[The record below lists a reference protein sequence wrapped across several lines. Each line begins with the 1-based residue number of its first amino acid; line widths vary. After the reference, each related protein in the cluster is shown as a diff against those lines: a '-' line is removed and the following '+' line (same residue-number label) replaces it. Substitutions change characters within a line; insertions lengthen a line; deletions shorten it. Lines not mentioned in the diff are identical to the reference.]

1 MDQETSEIILFL
13 GRFHPLVL
21 HLPIGFLVIA
31 FIMEI
36 LARFKRYSQYRNTL
50 TLILLLG
57 AISAILAAALGYMLA
72 QAGGYNEELLFIHQ
86 WSGIA
91 LAFFAVAAFVLYRLS
106 QKGSSVA
113 LDRFYFAFM
122 ILMMISLA
130 TAGHF
135 GGSLTHGSNYL
146 TEYMPNGLRNIVGLS
161 PKKSREYQKII
172 NLNEAKIFDDIVY
185 PILDTRCISCHN
197 ENKSKGDL
205 MLHTPE
211 ALLEGGEGGGVF
223 VAGNPEQSELIKRIH
238 LPITDKD
245 HMPPDGK
252 TQLTD
257 EQTELLIWWI
267 REGAS
272 FHKTVSEVTVDDEVQ
287 TILNTLVDSDAN
299 KSEVEILLSSETEPI
314 EGEQLIKLRTSGVK
328 VKPLA
333 AKTNWLQVKLSPA
346 DSINSLMKKDLIN
359 IANQLTWLDLGSTDT
374 TDEALASINQFSHL
388 TRLHLENTL
397 VTDQGLQNLKT
408 LNYLEYLNLV
418 GTETTD
424 EGIKALANLKNLR
437 KLYLWQTGV
446 SKEGIQQLQEALP
459 ELEIHLGTGMVM
471 ENGNSSSLD

>member
-1 MDQETSEIILFL
+1 MDQETSQIILFL

-31 FIMEI
+31 FTLEI
-36 LARFKRYSQYRNTL
+36 LARFKRYSQYRSAL
-50 TLILLLG
+50 KLILLLG
-57 AISAILAAALGYMLA
+57 AISAVLAAALGYMLA

-113 LDRFYFAFM
+113 LDRFYLAIM

-130 TAGHF
+130 IAGHF

-146 TEYMPNGLRNIVGLS
+146 TEYMPNGLRNIAGIP
-161 PKKSREYQKII
+161 PKKSRGYQKIT

-197 ENKSKGDL
+197 GSKSKGDL

-211 ALLEGGEGGGVF
+211 ALLAGGEGGAVF
-223 VAGNPEQSELIKRIH
+223 VAGSPEQSELIKRIH
-238 LPITDKD
+238 LPITDED

-272 FHKTVSEVTVDDEVQ
+272 FDKTVAEVTVDDEVQ
-287 TILNTLVDSDAN
+287 AILNTLVDPDAN
-299 KSEVEILLSSETEPI
+299 KSEVEILLSSGAEPI
-314 EGEQLIKLRTSGVK
+314 EGEQLIKLRTRGIK

-333 AKTNWLQVKLSPA
+333 AKTNWLQAKLSPA
-346 DSINSLMKKDLIN
+346 DSINSLMNEDLIN
-359 IANQLTWLDLGSTDT
+359 IANQLTWLDLGGTGT
-374 TDEALASINQFSHL
+374 TDEALVSIGQFRYL

-397 VTDQGLQNLKT
+397 VTDQGLQYLMT

-418 GTETTD
+418 GTETTN

-437 KLYLWQTGV
+437 KLYLWRTRV
-446 SKEGIQQLQEALP
+446 SEEGIQQLQEALP
-459 ELEIHLGTGMVM
+459 EVDIHLG
-471 ENGNSSSLD
+471 NGYGK